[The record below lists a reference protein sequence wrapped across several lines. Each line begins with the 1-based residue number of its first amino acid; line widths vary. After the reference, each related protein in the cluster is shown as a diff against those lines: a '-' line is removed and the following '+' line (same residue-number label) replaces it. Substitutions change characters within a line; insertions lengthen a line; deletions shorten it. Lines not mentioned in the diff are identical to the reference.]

1 MSTTGHYLLLTTFS
15 LHYLSLTKPPICFLV
30 SGSWW
35 RIQTREQPRLM
46 SYKFYFAFTWDKIV
60 NLHKCICKNKICI
73 RSDPGIDSP
82 ICKYTPVCICVRMHH
97 LLTSSKICTPEYI
110 YTRVF
115 LTHANWT

>member
-46 SYKFYFAFTWDKIV
+46 SYLYSSPANGYVCRYQTEGDASRPEPRENALHDVRERLFQQSGGTGNAVVQTW
-60 NLHKCICKNKICI
+60 
-73 RSDPGIDSP
+73 P
-82 ICKYTPVCICVRMHH
+82 
-97 LLTSSKICTPEYI
+97 
-110 YTRVF
+110 
-115 LTHANWT
+115 